1 MKRALARKI
10 KYVERSKAMR
20 DCDVIEHIKDLC
32 KERGWSYYRLA
43 VQAQIPYSTLNNM
56 LHRDNIPTI
65 PTLQKICDGMG
76 ITLSDFFA
84 DSVSEAHLTQSQRE
98 VLELYSGLQQND
110 KKLLIAYA
118 KGLNHVK

>member
-1 MKRALARKI
+1 
-10 KYVERSKAMR
+10 MR